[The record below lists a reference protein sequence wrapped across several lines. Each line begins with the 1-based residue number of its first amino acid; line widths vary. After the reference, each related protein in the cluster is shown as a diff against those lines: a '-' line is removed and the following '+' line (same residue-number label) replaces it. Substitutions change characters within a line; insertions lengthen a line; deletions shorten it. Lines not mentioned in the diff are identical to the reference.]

1 MADAQITF
9 EREEIDGVIPVGSY
23 IGDALR
29 RFGVKGFDHCTAEH
43 DCEVTITSGEELL
56 SAPTAVESE
65 HFGGDKRKS
74 GERLACHTRIERPG
88 EIVVM
93 TKEKTEEPKP
103 DEPKSEQYRKE
114 FAELPLEQKISE
126 LMKLEAMA
134 LGDTFSFIVNSPY
147 KIFEKIGDVMADFGL
162 KLENKAREA
171 QRPEEHTKQTS
182 ENGKAPEEKVET
194 ETVSD
199 HE

>member
-9 EREEIDGVIPVGSY
+9 EREEIEGIVPVGSY

-29 RFGVKGFDHCTAEH
+29 RFGIKGFDRCTAEH
-43 DCEVTITSGEELL
+43 DCEVTITDGEEFL
-56 SAPTAVESE
+56 STPTATETE
-65 HFGGDKRKS
+65 HFGGSERKS
-74 GERLACHTRIERPG
+74 GARLACHTRIERPG

-134 LGDTFSFIVNSPY
+134 LGDTFSFIVNSPF
-147 KIFEKIGDVMADFGL
+147 KIFEKIGDVMADFGI

-171 QRPEEHTKQTS
+171 QRPEEHTKKTA
-182 ENGKAPEEKVET
+182 ENGKAADEKVESENT
-194 ETVSD
+194 AG

>member
-43 DCEVTITSGEELL
+43 DCEVTITSGEKLL

-103 DEPKSEQYRKE
+103 
-114 FAELPLEQKISE
+114 
-126 LMKLEAMA
+126 
-134 LGDTFSFIVNSPY
+134 
-147 KIFEKIGDVMADFGL
+147 
-162 KLENKAREA
+162 
-171 QRPEEHTKQTS
+171 EE
-182 ENGKAPEEKVET
+182 
-194 ETVSD
+194 
-199 HE
+199 